1 MSDIKFQSYHT
12 VSNYISDVY
21 LPNISD
27 SLFQSHLS
35 QGVAYKSLTIVI
47 LILVSPI
54 RLTPTFITI
63 IEGMVISHVRGTTI
77 LRYNMKLIRIQIESG
92 FNFPCPTI
100 DIGMITLSDAND
112 LLLFIAKCPSLL
124 IGMNIK

>member
-63 IEGMVISHVRGTTI
+63 HVRGTTI